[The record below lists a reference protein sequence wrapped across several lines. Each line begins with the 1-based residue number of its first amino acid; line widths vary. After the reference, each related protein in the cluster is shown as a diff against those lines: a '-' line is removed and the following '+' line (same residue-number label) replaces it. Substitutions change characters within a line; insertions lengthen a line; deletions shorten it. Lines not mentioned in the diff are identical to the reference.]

1 MPDWIIVTAITVI
14 YLLITLWIGI
24 QARHQ
29 NKPSSL
35 EDYVTGGRSMGLALM
50 FFIMGAEIFSA
61 FAFLGGPGWAYSRGV
76 PALYIL
82 AYTALMASIGWV
94 LAPRIRQIAGRLKHL
109 TQADLLAGRF
119 NSRGLAGLIGIVS
132 VLGLIPYLTIQ
143 VAGTGLMF
151 KAATGGRVPFWLGSL
166 AATVIVMLYVYTSGL
181 RGIGWTNFFQGV
193 LMVVIAWV
201 LGFAVAHQ
209 LYGGVG
215 PMFHKIAAEAP
226 QFLTIPGGGKPY
238 GWAAFSTA
246 ILISALGAW
255 MWPHLFMR
263 FYSADS
269 ARTLKKSLMLY
280 PLFVYVMIPILI
292 IGFAGILAYKDTPL
306 KNSDNVLLDIVVNA
320 AHLSPWLVGLMLSG
334 ALAAAMSTGANIAH
348 SAATV
353 AARDIV
359 ANFHQGMKDDQVLRL
374 TRILVLVISA
384 LSYILALL
392 NPASLVTT
400 LLVAYGAIVQLLP
413 LTLAVL
419 FWPRATR
426 AGAYAGLIAGTA
438 LTVLFD
444 FVWKSPFAINP
455 GIWGLILNIVVLVIV
470 SLATKPMD
478 ESHLRQYRSSEVGE
492 G

>member
-1 MPDWIIVTAITVI
+1 MSNWVIVTAVTVA
-14 YLLITLWIGI
+14 YLILTLIIGI
-24 QARHQ
+24 RARHTGE
-29 NKPSSL
+29 SSTL
-35 EDYVTGGRSMGLALM
+35 EGYVTGGRSMGLVLM

-61 FAFLGGPGWAYSRGV
+61 FAFLGGPGWSYSKGA

-82 AYTALMASIGWV
+82 AYTALMASFGWL
-94 LAPRIRQIAGRLKHL
+94 LAPRIHQIATRMGHM

-119 NSRGLAGLIGIVS
+119 HSRGLAVLIGIVS
-132 VLGLIPYLTIQ
+132 ILGLIPYLTIQ
-143 VAGTGLMF
+143 VVGTGLMF
-151 KAATGGRVPFWLGSL
+151 KFATGGRIPFWLGSL
-166 AATVIVMLYVYTSGL
+166 IATVVVMLYVYTSGL

-193 LMVVIAWV
+193 LMVVIAWI

-209 LYGGVG
+209 LFGGVG

-238 GWAAFSTA
+238 DWAAFSTA

-292 IGFAGILAYKDTPL
+292 IGFAGILTYRDTPL
-306 KNSDNVLLDIVVNA
+306 KDVDTVLLDIVVNT
-320 AHLSPWLVGLMLSG
+320 AHFSPWLVGLMLSG

-353 AARDIV
+353 AARDVI
-359 ANFHQGMKDDQVLRL
+359 ANLHPMDDSQVLRL
-374 TRILVLVISA
+374 TRMLVLVISA
-384 LSYILALL
+384 LGYILALL
-392 NPASLVTT
+392 NPASLVST
-400 LLVAYGAIVQLLP
+400 LLAAYGAIVQLLP

-419 FWPRATR
+419 FMPRATR
-426 AGAYAGLIAGTA
+426 VGAFAGLICGTA
-438 LTVLFD
+438 VTLLFD
-444 FVWKSPFAINP
+444 FVWTAPYHINP
-455 GIWGLILNIVVLVIV
+455 GIWGLLINIIVLIIV
-470 SLATKPMD
+470 SLATAPMD
-478 ESHLRQYRSSEVGE
+478 QKHLTQFRSSEMGE
-492 G
+492 H